1 MEKILKN
8 IIVFTIFLIIMFNIV
23 GVCSATNI
31 ITNENL
37 ISAFQK
43 FETSEQNEKKYK
55 IGLDSNVITIETTTG
70 EKYNMNYML
79 SEKITFK
86 LEMQVKDGMS
96 YNDFKRQTNNLILP
110 MIGYLAVA
118 NIQGVEYK
126 DAHKYISSYLGEDF
140 NGTFSKN
147 NAYIVVDDS
156 NEQNN
161 IIDNTEVSIINAS
174 EFGSK
179 VMEYVGKVY
188 ENKQTINDMDKIN
201 SFDWSIEKE
210 DLQNSTSSCKLI
222 STLTVNLDADFSKLK
237 NNYNSQN
244 NTQVTNIISNNN
256 NGTLTQ
262 VQNTDVDNTTS
273 NNVLPA
279 VGKQIII
286 NVICLIS
293 LIILII
299 TTIKFKYYK
308 GI

>member
-1 MEKILKN
+1 
-8 IIVFTIFLIIMFNIV
+8 
-23 GVCSATNI
+23 
-31 ITNENL
+31 
-37 ISAFQK
+37 
-43 FETSEQNEKKYK
+43 
-55 IGLDSNVITIETTTG
+55 
-70 EKYNMNYML
+70 
-79 SEKITFK
+79 
-86 LEMQVKDGMS
+86 
-96 YNDFKRQTNNLILP
+96 
-110 MIGYLAVA
+110 
-118 NIQGVEYK
+118 
-126 DAHKYISSYLGEDF
+126 
-140 NGTFSKN
+140 
-147 NAYIVVDDS
+147 
-156 NEQNN
+156 
-161 IIDNTEVSIINAS
+161 
-174 EFGSK
+174 
-179 VMEYVGKVY
+179 MEYVGKVY